1 MDADNGG
8 PFTGPSRVIFDMGSD
23 VGEVDIDNVSVVA
36 GHIGSE
42 NLAGTSTEDPADPP
56 VELDVGD
63 LTLVFEDNFDDIG
76 GQPNQEN
83 WTFDIGYGQGG
94 WGNGEAQYYTSS
106 TENSHIVDV
115 IAADGSELDTDGTDD
130 GVNGAL
136 KIIANKT
143 GNEITSARVKSD
155 IDDLGAYGYYEVRA
169 KLPSES
175 GPGQR
180 SGCWVR

>member
-1 MDADNGG
+1 
-8 PFTGPSRVIFDMGSD
+8 MGSD
-23 VGEVDIDNVSVVA
+23 VGQVDIDNVSVVT

-42 NLAGTSTEDPADPP
+42 NLTGTPTEDPTDPA
-56 VELDVGD
+56 VETDVGD

-76 GQPNQEN
+76 GQPNQDD

-106 TENSHIVDV
+106 TDNSHIVDV
-115 IAADGSELDTDGTDD
+115 IAADASELDTDGTAD

-143 GNEITSARVKSD
+143 GNEITSARSSRTLMISMPMVTTRS
-155 IDDLGAYGYYEVRA
+155 ARSSPQSREH
-169 KLPSES
+169 
-175 GPGQR
+175 GQR
-180 SGCWVR
+180 SGCWVT

>member
-1 MDADNGG
+1 M
-8 PFTGPSRVIFDMGSD
+8 
-23 VGEVDIDNVSVVA
+23 
-36 GHIGSE
+36 
-42 NLAGTSTEDPADPP
+42 
-56 VELDVGD
+56 
-63 LTLVFEDNFDDIG
+63 FEDNFDDIG
-76 GQPNQEN
+76 GQPNQQN

-115 IAADGSELDTDGTDD
+115 IAADGSEQDTDGTAD

-175 GPGQR
+175 GAWPAIWLLGEMTPDRPWPDTGEIDLVEWSSNYFDEVSGNRIISALHFRGRARPAPGTR
-180 SGCWVR
+180 RHTF